1 MQETAYYMQHIAF
14 LIDPDIAMWGVKIQS
29 SLFSCRDTIISLF
42 HTDLMQC
49 MLTIGRLHQSPASLH
64 PMIPHELTG
73 LNACCH
79 RIYVGL
85 NALRTTISEGH
96 ANLLILNGSSA
107 ASAISSG
114 LIILSDGKDAFAVM
128 SDST

>member
-1 MQETAYYMQHIAF
+1 
-14 LIDPDIAMWGVKIQS
+14 
-29 SLFSCRDTIISLF
+29 
-42 HTDLMQC
+42 
-49 MLTIGRLHQSPASLH
+49 
-64 PMIPHELTG
+64 MIPHELAG
-73 LNACCH
+73 LKACCH
-79 RIYVGL
+79 SIYVGL

-128 SDST
+128 SDSTYAGKMAVTPTFFSFKSCKFNV